1 MTSTTETMCEL
12 NLYIDSVTGYYD
24 NEYYDS
30 EYYGMEYYGNQ
41 TIMTIDEL
49 SIDLDVIY
57 NNNRTDV
64 TGTDV
69 LDTSVMGTSVLDTSV
84 MGTSVLDTSVMG
96 TSVMGTD
103 VMDTSVLSPITERIL
118 TQT

>member
-1 MTSTTETMCEL
+1 MTSKTETMCEL
-12 NLYIDSVTGYYD
+12 NLYTDSVTGYYD

-57 NNNRTDV
+57 NNRTD
-64 TGTDV
+64 
-69 LDTSVMGTSVLDTSV
+69 LMGTN
-84 MGTSVLDTSVMG
+84 
-96 TSVMGTD
+96 VMGTD
-103 VMDTSVLSPITERIL
+103 NRITEIIESNVLVTEVSDTDVLSPITETIL